1 MDSNL
6 IDNAVVKPSISG
18 VSAVMSWGLQDVSY
32 IASITAS
39 AIAILVGGNSLYH
52 IIRGWLKK

>member
-6 IDNAVVKPSISG
+6 IENAVVKPAVSG
-18 VSAVMSWGLQDVSY
+18 ASAVMSWGLQDVSY

-39 AIAILVGGNSLYH
+39 AIAILVGLSSLYN
-52 IIRGWLKK
+52 IVKGWKK